1 MTTLKDISNITGY
14 SVTTVSRALK
24 DGEDVK
30 ENTRDYIKSVAKK
43 MGYSVNLQGL
53 SLRTGI
59 NYNICMIMPLLR
71 DDGLDRD
78 VGNIAL
84 ISGITAALEN
94 TPYKLNI
101 IPLSAGCSPLDA
113 IKEVVEG
120 NLAGGII
127 FNLTTVNDERI
138 EYLTKINFP
147 FVAYGRSF
155 TDLSYSFVDIDE
167 EDLGYKA
174 VDYLI
179 KKGANNILCINGDEI
194 FTYAHYRKQ
203 GMLKACIDNG
213 FDAKHHL
220 TIIKDLSDAK
230 IWREYFCSLM
240 KQDSRPDGI
249 YCGTEIT
256 ALGCYSGI
264 IDAGL
269 KINRDVH
276 VICTEFSDLPTF
288 FSPPLS
294 GIRLNNY
301 QTGLKLGNAVLK
313 QVESKNEQKT
323 QLILKPEI
331 MLR

>member
-1 MTTLKDISNITGY
+1 MF
-14 SVTTVSRALK
+14 
-24 DGEDVK
+24 
-30 ENTRDYIKSVAKK
+30 
-43 MGYSVNLQGL
+43 
-53 SLRTGI
+53 
-59 NYNICMIMPLLR
+59 
-71 DDGLDRD
+71 
-78 VGNIAL
+78 
-84 ISGITAALEN
+84 
-94 TPYKLNI
+94 
-101 IPLSAGCSPLDA
+101 PLDA

-230 IWREYFCSLM
+230 
-240 KQDSRPDGI
+240 
-249 YCGTEIT
+249 
-256 ALGCYSGI
+256 SGENI
-264 IDAGL
+264 
-269 KINRDVH
+269 
-276 VICTEFSDLPTF
+276 S
-288 FSPPLS
+288 
-294 GIRLNNY
+294 
-301 QTGLKLGNAVLK
+301 VL
-313 QVESKNEQKT
+313 
-323 QLILKPEI
+323 
-331 MLR
+331 